1 MSPIFL
7 DPYLIL
13 SFVVSAVIKSLW
25 VSSYLNFFF
34 FFWYIDKTYGILR
47 CIKLPDTKGRIATA
61 PDPRQWKWSV
71 ECLGTR
77 FHPIQ
82 N

>member
-34 FFWYIDKTYGILR
+34 FFGIL
-47 CIKLPDTKGRIATA
+47 IKDMA
-61 PDPRQWKWSV
+61 S
-71 ECLGTR
+71 
-77 FHPIQ
+77 
-82 N
+82 